1 MVNSSNKVANSV
13 IWSGIERLSVQ
24 GIQFVLTIILARLVL
39 PSDYG
44 LIALLTVFLVM
55 AQVFV
60 DSGFTMALIQKQ
72 NPTEKDF
79 STAFYFNIVVGT
91 IIYLLL
97 YFLAKYI
104 ALFFQEPQLELIAKV
119 VFLNI

>member
-72 NPTEKDF
+72 NPTERLYLIF
-79 STAFYFNIVVGT
+79 SVLSNQTSTGS
-91 IIYLLL
+91 
-97 YFLAKYI
+97 
-104 ALFFQEPQLELIAKV
+104 
-119 VFLNI
+119 